1 MLFQDSVSMTL
12 PKQDHLLLAKTSTE
26 AAQGAKGTKGS
37 ASRHYRTARNAL
49 ATVLDNSKSSLKRKA
64 SKSGQRAGTLRQ
76 KLDGQVSVSTAGV
89 ASSLAGPG
97 SAQVTTQARDDRGM
111 SLAGIAS
118 SSSSMTPTARSVSTS
133 SAPSIKPSP
142 TTAGSSNSA
151 AQQLAPPTPQT
162 SALVSASTGIRAAQ
176 AIFCKDVS
184 PIPYSCELPGPN
196 VRLHSTR
203 QLAYCLAVLQAS
215 AHEHSLSW
223 DELKWR
229 ESTLVN
235 ENERIRLE
243 TLAHDIVLEF
253 AKCSKDADEVAEV
266 LQLAPVLNSKKS
278 RRLLQILI
286 STIAQ
291 PTLQE
296 NNALTGLAKAVRAAD
311 PGSIN
316 SGDLVKI
323 LKSLHGLLGSAHS
336 ASHRYFLLLTISQI
350 LDAMA
355 DAHVG
360 DVDSINLYG
369 PLKALLQALE
379 SSKNPYLTFQ
389 AAYAAQ
395 ALLNV
400 SSDENIWQATFRRL
414 WLVLKGGAGF
424 AKMPDPTEVKDAL
437 EALERFCAASK
448 GGLKILKDALEAIKA
463 GEHATFTVKDGLL
476 FRRAW
481 YSALRAAET
490 YIQSGKLVQFKE
502 FVTTVSC
509 RDQLKFQWGIC
520 QLLGQFAADTQWD
533 LETRKSAIAFLG
545 VLYRT
550 DSIWKRHTKTDQVI
564 FDALTTVVSN
574 NGPNFEVAKSL
585 LQEMKRQITIPD
597 PTLEEHSQLWNIT
610 LSSNLAEHATTKA
623 KLLVTVQDRQL
634 FNAKMKNLPDYLP
647 QPQLEEIQQALKAHY
662 ESELNILRLSGERL
676 SLETCFVNL
685 AIVEAPAQRE
695 QVKHYLKEQ
704 AAVFHRMPSFE
715 KLEHTNTLSP
725 IPLKDLFEKRK
736 LCDGKLDY
744 PRRILVQGRAG
755 IGKTTLCKM
764 IVHECQTGTWR
775 DRFDAVLWLPLRRL
789 KLFKIDN
796 LQRLFRKMFFIRGL
810 DEEGDNLARALC
822 LSAQQG
828 RVLFILDG
836 LDEVV
841 SETEDDEGIALR
853 TFLRDVLFAQR
864 HVVITSRPSGL
875 DRSLLPPI
883 DLELETMGFNQE
895 NVSDYVATVLKPKP
909 ARTVLD
915 FIRRTPT
922 IQGLANIPVQLDII
936 CYSWDSL
943 PNDGQAITMTGLYQL
958 MVWKLCCKDVYQ
970 LKKHAN
976 GVRLTVRQINQLEP
990 DEVDDLMT
998 SELIYLEY
1006 LAFKG
1011 LANHHQ
1017 IELNE
1022 DDLRFAFRDLK
1033 KYAGF
1038 DSKHCDYP
1046 QTWYFLHLT
1055 FQEYFAAAWIARHLH
1070 VETPQSV
1077 RKPQTVARVMTMEQT
1092 ASFIQKHK
1100 YNPQYEIVWWMVA
1113 GLLQGEAL
1121 RGFFDMVQ
1129 GAPRDLIG
1137 SRHQQ
1142 VLAACL
1148 HEARARLNSAIVATM
1163 DWELREWL
1171 RFEMQACRYDAR
1183 SCSKLGS
1190 QTSFPEAVLLDSLNS
1205 VCSWKPALFRTLGTR
1220 SFLSASATEFLT
1232 GLLQDEQNDV
1242 RSAAASALGKKAP
1255 ELESAIHLLY
1265 TACNNTFNHGSDL
1278 ARFSALLGGGR
1289 QFASMDSAW
1298 QSYFSVFKDEQKS
1311 GGSSAASS
1319 LANQST
1325 LSESTVESLI
1335 AAMVDGDRAVGEAAT
1350 QTLGTQTALQ
1360 EAAIQTLTTAL
1371 RTKDWWVKTSVASVL
1386 SSQSILSET
1395 TIQSLA
1401 TALGDRDECVRS
1413 PAAKGLYKQRLLP
1426 EIAIHSLV
1434 AALKSKDG
1442 SIPPS
1447 ELGSWGKLPPSAES
1461 VTEALTAASERGN
1474 SNIQYSAALML
1485 GKPERALESPIMPL
1499 LLALEENG
1507 QYFHSSAAAVL
1518 AKQSTL
1524 SEPAIESLIDALRH
1538 ENEYVRFSAASALA
1552 NQSNLSESVLKPVIA
1567 TLLGENRW
1575 FRFSAASV
1583 LSNQSELATSAIES
1597 LTAALKDEDEDVRS
1611 LVASVLGSQ
1620 PTLPNS
1626 ATHSLITALTDSSA
1640 NVRDLAASAL
1650 AKQSSLSESTI
1661 ELLLLALKNDSDE
1674 VRRSAA
1680 LAFGGKFTLS
1690 DSVLE
1695 PLISLLRDDNG
1706 DIRKSA
1712 TSSLGMQSTLSES
1725 AIQTLNAALEDDNKD
1740 VKFAAASVLDK
1751 HRKLPETEQAI
1762 RCLSDSLDRPDWRI
1776 KASVASALVKYSR
1789 LPDSAINFLIN
1800 QLKDENK
1807 AARKAAASAL
1817 ENQSMLSEPD
1827 LFSLLLILVTKD
1839 YDGGRLVT
1847 AILDSQSSLPDTILM
1862 FLAVMLTLGNKDI
1875 QWSVATTLS
1884 KRSPLPVNVV
1894 QALVKALTFG
1904 LDAPRNLAASV
1915 LGSQSTLPDSAILS
1929 LIEIVKGDNVGAR
1942 QDASELLL
1950 SQCASLCTV
1959 LQYLSGDEIARLYR
1973 DHLFRYSC
1981 SRIVSLQ
1988 VVEGRLCMY
1997 TEQGLVES
2005 KPIPPDQVD
2014 VIESAFRAVQHEA
2027 GIYTSIVDDNF

>member
-1 MLFQDSVSMTL
+1 MTL
-12 PKQDHLLLAKTSTE
+12 PKQDHLLQAKTSTE

-176 AIFCKDVS
+176 VIFCKDVS

-266 LQLAPVLNSKKS
+266 LQLAPVLNSEKS

-296 NNALTGLAKAVRAAD
+296 NNALTGLAKAVRAAA

-400 SSDENIWQATFRRL
+400 SSDENIWQAAFRRL

-437 EALERFCAASK
+437 EALERLCAASK
-448 GGLKILKDALEAIKA
+448 GGLRILKDALEAIKA

-502 FVTTVSC
+502 FVITVSC

-574 NGPNFEVAKSL
+574 DGPNFEVAKSL
-585 LQEMKRQITIPD
+585 LQEVQRQKTIPD
-597 PTLEEHSQLWNIT
+597 PTLKEHSQLWNIA
-610 LSSNLAEHATTKA
+610 LSSNLAEYATTKA
-623 KLLVTVQDRQL
+623 KLLMTVQDGQL
-634 FNAKMKNLPDYLP
+634 VNAKMKNLPDHLP

-662 ESELNILRLSGERL
+662 ESELNIARISGEQL
-676 SLETCFVNL
+676 PLKTCFVNL

-715 KLEHTNTLSP
+715 KLEHTNSLSP

-736 LCDGKLDY
+736 LCDGKLDH

-764 IVHECQTGTWR
+764 IVHECQIGRWR
-775 DRFDAVLWLPLRRL
+775 DRFDTVLWLPLRHL
-789 KLFKIDN
+789 KPFKIYS
-796 LQRLFRKMFFIRGL
+796 LQQLFRKMFFTRGL

-853 TFLRDVLFAQR
+853 LFLRDVLFAQR

-875 DRSLLPPI
+875 DRSLLPSI
-883 DLELETMGFNQE
+883 DLELETMGFSQE
-895 NVSDYVATVLKPKP
+895 NVSDYVAKVLKPKP

-936 CYSWDSL
+936 CYSWKSL

-958 MVWKLCCKDVYQ
+958 MVQKLCCKDAYK
-970 LKKHAN
+970 LKKHA
-976 GVRLTVRQINQLEP
+976 GRVRLTVRQINRLRS
-990 DEVDDLMT
+990 DGINKLMAT
-998 SELIYLEY
+998 ELLHLEY

-1011 LANHHQ
+1011 LKNHHQ
-1017 IELNE
+1017 IEFNE
-1022 DDLRFAFRDLK
+1022 DDLQDAFEDLEDDK
-1033 KYAGF
+1033 IQLCSPQLVDVVKQMSFLHSADAGF
-1038 DSKHCDYP
+1038 DSKDFEYP
-1046 QTWYFLHLT
+1046 QTWHFLHLT
-1055 FQEYFAAAWIARHLH
+1055 FQEYFAAAWVARHLQ
-1070 VETPQSV
+1070 VEEPQSIK
-1077 RKPQTVARVMTMEQT
+1077 KPQPVTGMMTREQT

-1100 YNPQYEIVWWMVA
+1100 YNPQFEIVWWMVA

-1121 RGFFDMVQ
+1121 RGFFELMQ

-1148 HEARARLNSAIVATM
+1148 HEARAHLNPAFVATM
-1163 DWELREWL
+1163 DTELREWL
-1171 RFEMQACRYDAR
+1171 RFEMQACRYDAY

-1205 VCSWKPALFRTLGTR
+1205 ECFWKPALLRTLRDR
-1220 SFLSASATEFLT
+1220 SALSATATQFLT

-1242 RSAAASALGKKAP
+1242 RSAAASALG
-1255 ELESAIHLLY
+1255 ERSQMDSAIQSLNIALNY
-1265 TACNNTFNHGSDL
+1265 SNKN

-1289 QFASMDSAW
+1289 QFTSPDSALTA
-1298 QSYFSVFKDEQKS
+1298 YLSVFKDEQERL
-1311 GGSSAASS
+1311 SSATSPLGSQSPLSEPTVQS
-1319 LANQST
+1319 LIVAMADLDDEVRRSATSTLCAQST
-1325 LSESTVESLI
+1325 LPDSV
-1335 AAMVDGDRAVGEAAT
+1335 
-1350 QTLGTQTALQ
+1350 
-1360 EAAIQTLTTAL
+1360 IQHLMTAL
-1371 RTKDWWVKTSVASVL
+1371 RSDNKRVRTSAASVL
-1386 SSQSILSET
+1386 SSQSNLSEPA
-1395 TIQSLA
+1395 IQSLV
-1401 TALGDRDECVRS
+1401 TALIDPDENVRFS
-1413 PAAKGLYKQRLLP
+1413 AARYMSKQRLLSGP
-1426 EIAIHSLV
+1426 VIDSLV
-1434 AALKSKDG
+1434 AALQSRVFEVRDP
-1442 SIPPS
+1442 SMPPDLVF
-1447 ELGSWGKLPPSAES
+1447 ETF
-1461 VTEALTAASERGN
+1461 TEALDNPN
-1474 SNIQYSAALML
+1474 SNIRHAAASAL
-1485 GKPERALESPIMPL
+1485 GTLARTSEIPTFPL
-1499 LLALEENG
+1499 LCALEEEG
-1507 QYFHSSAAAVL
+1507 EHFYTSTASVL
-1518 AKQSTL
+1518 ADQPTL
-1524 SEPAIESLIDALRH
+1524 SEQAIESLIDALRH

-1597 LTAALKDEDEDVRS
+1597 LTAALKDGDEDVRS

-1640 NVRDLAASAL
+1640 NVRDLAASAV
-1650 AKQSSLSESTI
+1650 AKQSTLSESTI

-1680 LAFGGKFTLS
+1680 LAFGGKFTLP
-1690 DSVLE
+1690 DSALE
-1695 PLISLLRDDNG
+1695 PLILLLRDNNG
-1706 DIRKSA
+1706 DIRELA
-1712 TSSLGMQSTLSES
+1712 ISSLGMQSTLSES

-1762 RCLSDSLDRPDWRI
+1762 RCLSDFLDRPDWRI
-1776 KASVASALVKYSR
+1776 KASVASALAKYHE
-1789 LPDSAINFLIN
+1789 LPGSAIGFLIA
-1800 QLKDENK
+1800 QLKDENE

-1827 LFSLLLILVTKD
+1827 LMSLIILDDKDNNGRHLVTS
-1839 YDGGRLVT
+1839 
-1847 AILDSQSSLPDTILM
+1847 ILDNQFTLPGIIL
-1862 FLAVMLTLGNKDI
+1862 LNLVATLKD
-1875 QWSVATTLS
+1875 QGSGSDVRWSAATTLS

-1894 QALVKALTFG
+1894 QALVEVLELG
-1904 LDAPRNLAASV
+1904 LDDARNLAASV

-1950 SQCASLCTV
+1950 SQCSSLCTV
-1959 LQYLSGDEIARLYR
+1959 LPCLAGDEIARLYR
-1973 DHLFRYSC
+1973 DHLLRYSC

-2027 GIYTSIVDDNF
+2027 GIQAL